1 MRIVSVSV
9 GPLASASANNIAL
22 SQSVT
27 GAGQFVLTG
36 SLASSLTSGTATIS
50 GTTLTTTGSG
60 WAPQQAL
67 SGAGVQ
73 PNTVIIGYSS
83 VSAGTYVISPSQTVS
98 STTVYANAVATLDK
112 PRRVLIT
119 SAGNDSGIT
128 FTINGTTFAGAPVS
142 ETITGGNAAAVYTV
156 TDFASVTSVTTSGS
170 TASTV
175 TIGTNGVA
183 SSSWVCFDN
192 WVTSNIA
199 IQATVAGTVN
209 YTIQQSLN
217 DPNDPTYPVAIPSV
231 TWVNSN
237 DTAVVS
243 ATATQQSNYIFTPTF
258 SRVVLNSGTGSV
270 TVKYG
275 QTGVVTL

>member
-60 WAPQQAL
+60 WAPRQAL

-83 VSAGTYVISPSQTVS
+83 VSAGTYVVSPSQTVS

-128 FTINGTTFAGAPVS
+128 FTVNGTTFTGAPVS

-192 WVTSNIA
+192 WATSYIA

-209 YTIQQSLN
+209 YTIQQTLD
-217 DPNDPTYPVAIPSV
+217 DPNDPTYSVAIPSV